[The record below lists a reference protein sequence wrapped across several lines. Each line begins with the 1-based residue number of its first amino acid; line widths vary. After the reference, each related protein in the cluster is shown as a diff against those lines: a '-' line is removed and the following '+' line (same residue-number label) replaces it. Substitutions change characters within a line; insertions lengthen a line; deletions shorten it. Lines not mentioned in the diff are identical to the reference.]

1 MEIIPAI
8 DIIGGKCVRLTEGDY
23 ATKTEYAATPIEMA
37 IRYEELGFKRI
48 HVVDLDGAK
57 AGKVMNWDVLET
69 LAKNTK
75 LVIDFGGGVK
85 TEQEVER
92 VLSLGV
98 SFVTVGSI
106 AANQPFVFKQWLK
119 NYGASHFFLGADV
132 KDRKIMTSGWLHQTS
147 IDIMDFVEEYQLEG
161 VRDIF
166 CTDIAK
172 DGKLKGPSTLL
183 YKEIIER
190 FPRLR
195 LVASGGV
202 SSVLD
207 LDELKNIGCT
217 GVIVGK
223 AIYEGKIDL
232 TSLAA
237 YNN

>member
-37 IRYEELGFKRI
+37 FQYQELGFKRI

-57 AGKVMNWDVLET
+57 AGKVMNWEVLET
-69 LAKNTK
+69 LAKNTQ
-75 LVIDFGGGVK
+75 LAIDFGGGVK

-92 VLSLGV
+92 VLNLGV
-98 SFVTVGSI
+98 CFVTVGSI
-106 AANQPFVFKQWLK
+106 AANQPLVFKQWLK
-119 NYGASHFFLGADV
+119 RYGASRFFLGADV
-132 KDRKIMTSGWLHQTS
+132 KARKIMTSGWLNQTS
-147 IDIMDFVEEYQLEG
+147 IDIMDFVEEYLLEG
-161 VRDIF
+161 VQHLF

-202 SSVLD
+202 SSVQD
-207 LDELKNIGCT
+207 LDELKSIGCT

-237 YNN
+237 YNH

>member
-57 AGKVMNWDVLET
+57 AGKVMNWEVLET